1 MLHERIGY
9 TVVANLREIKMK
21 YFNELLIGLLVMGM
35 VGCASHGPA
44 NLPPQTGLGAGE
56 ASVLIDA
63 YKMDV
68 GDQVQITVW
77 KNPDLSVSEPIRP
90 DGMVAVPLVG
100 DIMAAGLGPEELA
113 ENIEKKLRNYV
124 KNPNVTVVLTSLEGH
139 MFLSRVRVT
148 GSVGANTALNYHQGM
163 TVLDAILGAGSV
175 SLYADANRTKLHRR
189 TEQGT
194 ESYDIRVKDILE
206 NGDMTT
212 NVYLMPG
219 DIITVPE
226 RTF

>member
-1 MLHERIGY
+1 
-9 TVVANLREIKMK
+9 MK
-21 YFNELLIGLLVMGM
+21 FFNELLIGLLVLGV
-35 VGCASHGPA
+35 VGCASTGPA

-56 ASVLIDA
+56 ASVLVDA

-68 GDQVQITVW
+68 GDMVQITVW
-77 KNPDLSVSEPIRP
+77 KNADLSVSEPIRP

-113 ENIEKKLRNYV
+113 TQIEVKLSNYV
-124 KNPNVTVVLTSLEGH
+124 KNPNVTVILTSLEGH
-139 MFLSRVRVT
+139 QFLSRVRVT
-148 GSVGANTALNYHQGM
+148 GSVGQNTALDYHQGM
-163 TVLDAILGAGSV
+163 TVLDAVLGAGSV

-189 TEQGT
+189 TDKGT
-194 ESYDIRVKDILE
+194 ESYDIRLQDILE

-226 RTF
+226 RAF

>member
-1 MLHERIGY
+1 
-9 TVVANLREIKMK
+9 MK
-21 YFNELLIGLLVMGM
+21 YLNELLICLLVLGV
-35 VGCASHGPA
+35 VGCASNGST
-44 NLPPQTGLGAGE
+44 NLPPQTATEGVN
-56 ASVLIDA
+56 VLVDS

-68 GDQVQITVW
+68 GDIVQITVW
-77 KNPDLSVSEPIRP
+77 KSPDLSTQQPIRP

-100 DIMAAGLGPEELA
+100 DIKASGLGPEELA
-113 ENIEKKLRNYV
+113 ENIEKELKSYI
-124 KNPNVTVVLTSLEGH
+124 KNPNVTVVLINLEGQQ
-139 MFLSRVRVT
+139 FLSNVRVT
-148 GSVGANTALNYHQGM
+148 GSVGKNTAINYHQGM
-163 TVLDAILGAGSV
+163 TVLDAVLEAGSV

-194 ESYDIRVKDILE
+194 ESYDIRLEDILE

-226 RTF
+226 RSF

>member
-1 MLHERIGY
+1 
-9 TVVANLREIKMK
+9 MK
-21 YFNELLIGLLVMGM
+21 YFNELFIGSLVMAV
-35 VGCASHGPA
+35 VGCAATGPA
-44 NLPPQTGLGAGE
+44 NLPPQSGPGTGDTN
-56 ASVLIDA
+56 VLTES

-68 GDQVQITVW
+68 GDMVQITVW
-77 KNPDLSVSEPIRP
+77 KNSDLSVTEPVRP

-100 DIMAAGLGPEELA
+100 DIMAAGIGPEELA
-113 ENIEKKLRNYV
+113 ANIEKQLSNYV
-124 KNPNVTVVLTSLEGH
+124 KNPNVTVILTNLEGH
-139 MFLSRVRVT
+139 QFLSRVRVT
-148 GSVGANTALNYHQGM
+148 GSVGQNTALDYHQGM

-175 SLYADANRTKLHRR
+175 SLYADANRTKLYRR
-189 TEQGT
+189 NEQGAT

-226 RTF
+226 RAF

>member
-1 MLHERIGY
+1 
-9 TVVANLREIKMK
+9 MK
-21 YFNELLIGLLVMGM
+21 YFNELVIGLLVMA
-35 VGCASHGPA
+35 VAGCAANGPA
-44 NLPPQTGLGAGE
+44 NLPPQTELGE
-56 ASVLIDA
+56 ANVLIDS

-68 GDQVQITVW
+68 GDMVQITVW
-77 KNPDLSVSEPIRP
+77 KNPDLSVEEPVRP

-113 ENIEKKLRNYV
+113 ANIEKQLSNYV
-124 KNPNVTVVLTSLEGH
+124 KNPNVTVILTSLEGH
-139 MFLSRVRVT
+139 QFLSRVRIT

-163 TVLDAILGAGSV
+163 TVLDAVLGAGSV
-175 SLYADANRTKLHRR
+175 NLYADANRTKLYRR
-189 TEQGT
+189 NEQGAT
-194 ESYDIRVKDILE
+194 ESYDIRLKDILE

-226 RTF
+226 RSF

>member
-1 MLHERIGY
+1 
-9 TVVANLREIKMK
+9 MK
-21 YFNELLIGLLVMGM
+21 YFNELVIGLLVMA
-35 VGCASHGPA
+35 VAGCAANGPA
-44 NLPPQTGLGAGE
+44 NLPPTGSGSGE
-56 ASVLIDA
+56 ANVLIDS

-68 GDQVQITVW
+68 GDMVQITVW
-77 KNPDLSVSEPIRP
+77 KNPDLSVEEPVRP

-113 ENIEKKLRNYV
+113 ANIEKQLSNYV
-124 KNPNVTVVLTSLEGH
+124 KNPNVTVILTSLEGH
-139 MFLSRVRVT
+139 QFLSRVRIT

-163 TVLDAILGAGSV
+163 TVLDAVLGAGSV
-175 SLYADANRTKLHRR
+175 NLYADANRTKLYRR
-189 TEQGT
+189 NEQGAT
-194 ESYDIRVKDILE
+194 ESYDIRLKDILE

-226 RTF
+226 RSF

>member
-1 MLHERIGY
+1 
-9 TVVANLREIKMK
+9 MK
-21 YFNELLIGLLVMGM
+21 YFNELVIGLLVMA
-35 VGCASHGPA
+35 VAGCAANGPA
-44 NLPPQTGLGAGE
+44 NLPPQTVLGE
-56 ASVLIDA
+56 ANVLIDS

-68 GDQVQITVW
+68 GDMVQITVW
-77 KNPDLSVSEPIRP
+77 KNPDLSVEEPVRP

-113 ENIEKKLRNYV
+113 ANIEKQLSNYV
-124 KNPNVTVVLTSLEGH
+124 KNPNVTVILTSLEGH
-139 MFLSRVRVT
+139 EFLSRVRIT

-163 TVLDAILGAGSV
+163 TVLDAVLGAGSV
-175 SLYADANRTKLHRR
+175 NLYADANRTKLYRR
-189 TEQGT
+189 NEQGAT
-194 ESYDIRVKDILE
+194 ESYDIRLKDILE

-226 RTF
+226 RSF

>member
-1 MLHERIGY
+1 
-9 TVVANLREIKMK
+9 MK
-21 YFNELLIGLLVMGM
+21 YFNELVIGLLVMA
-35 VGCASHGPA
+35 VAGCAAYGPA
-44 NLPPQTGLGAGE
+44 NLPPTGPGDGE
-56 ASVLIDA
+56 ANVLIDA

-68 GDQVQITVW
+68 GDMVQITVW
-77 KNPDLSVSEPIRP
+77 KNPDLSVEEPVRP

-113 ENIEKKLRNYV
+113 ANIEKQLSNYV
-124 KNPNVTVVLTSLEGH
+124 KNPNVTVILTSLEGH
-139 MFLSRVRVT
+139 QFLSRVRIT

-163 TVLDAILGAGSV
+163 TVLDAVLGAGSV
-175 SLYADANRTKLHRR
+175 NLYADANRTKLYRR
-189 TEQGT
+189 NEQGAT
-194 ESYDIRVKDILE
+194 ESYDIRLKDILE

-226 RTF
+226 RSF